1 MPARYR
7 DQTQSQKVTLMPQPP
22 TTRRDFPRFD
32 TDVSCMLTSRA
43 MRIAVRMLSVSAGG
57 ALVRMDRLSAKVFDD
72 DDFILEITGVGRFSA
87 SRKWRRDTDIG
98 AAFILSDADRL
109 RLSARLAVR
118 FGPRRPQV
126 QRLAV
131 NSPQP

>member
-1 MPARYR
+1 MA
-7 DQTQSQKVTLMPQPP
+7 QPP
-22 TTRRDFPRFD
+22 TGRREFARYD
-32 TDVSCMLTSRA
+32 TDVSAHLTSRS

-72 DDFILEITGVGRFSA
+72 DEFVLEISGVGRFSA
-87 SRKWRRDTDIG
+87 NKKWRRDTDIG
-98 AAFILSDADRL
+98 AGFVLSDPDRL
-109 RLSARLAVR
+109 RLAERLADR
-118 FGPRRPQV
+118 FGPRRPQY